1 MKWIL
6 ASASP
11 RRKEL
16 LRELIPEFEII
27 PSRAEEIVEGA
38 PPPEQLVQLLAKQKA
53 EDVAKTPEAAGKAV
67 LGSDTVVALDG
78 EIAVGYVGYLG
89 IIDEY
94 EITNVATH
102 PDYRRL
108 GIGSALIGALV
119 EKAERNGI
127 LRITLDVR
135 ESNAPAIA
143 LYEKFGFAPC
153 GKRKSFYSNPR
164 EDALVMEWK
173 PNQ

>member
-1 MKWIL
+1 MSDRRIL
-6 ASASP
+6 PLEKSHLSAIADIERHCFSAP
-11 RRKEL
+11 WSERSLSL
-16 LRELIPEFEII
+16 LTTGENGGF
-27 PSRAEEIVEGA
+27 
-38 PPPEQLVQLLAKQKA
+38 
-53 EDVAKTPEAAGKAV
+53 
-67 LGSDTVVALDG
+67 VALDG

-164 EDALVMEWK
+164 ENALVMEWK

>member
-1 MKWIL
+1 MSERRIL
-6 ASASP
+6 PLNEGHLSAIADIE
-11 RRKEL
+11 RRCFSAPWSERSLAL
-16 LRELIPEFEII
+16 LTTGENGGF
-27 PSRAEEIVEGA
+27 
-38 PPPEQLVQLLAKQKA
+38 
-53 EDVAKTPEAAGKAV
+53 
-67 LGSDTVVALDG
+67 VALDG

-89 IIDEY
+89 VIDEY

-102 PDYRRL
+102 PDHRRL

-119 EKAERNGI
+119 KKAKQNGV

-153 GKRKSFYSNPR
+153 GKRKNFYSNPR

>member
-1 MKWIL
+1 MSERRIL
-6 ASASP
+6 PLNEGHLSAIADIE
-11 RRKEL
+11 RRCFSAPWSERSLAL
-16 LRELIPEFEII
+16 LTTDENGGF
-27 PSRAEEIVEGA
+27 
-38 PPPEQLVQLLAKQKA
+38 
-53 EDVAKTPEAAGKAV
+53 
-67 LGSDTVVALDG
+67 VALDG

-89 IIDEY
+89 VIDEY

-102 PDYRRL
+102 PDHRRL
-108 GIGSALIGALV
+108 GIGSTLIGALV
-119 EKAERNGI
+119 KKAKQNGV